1 MDERSPH
8 QTASQRPNY
17 DRAMHNLVEHVKVLS
32 ADTRELLRQSAGQTG
47 EQLGRLRDRTLQ
59 SLSALETRLGPL
71 QQVVSERAR
80 FAFDASTQH
89 VRRHPLSTIAAA
101 GAIILA
107 VTAVLAWQNEQSRD
121 QSSDER

>member
-8 QTASQRPNY
+8 QTPNY
-17 DRAMHNLVEHVKVLS
+17 DRAMHNLIEHVKVLG

-47 EQLGRLRDRTLQ
+47 EQLGRLRDRTMQ
-59 SLSALETRLGPL
+59 SLSALEERLGPV
-71 QQVVSERAR
+71 QQVVTQRAR
-80 FAFDASTQH
+80 YAYDVSAQH

-107 VTAVLAWQNEQSRD
+107 VTAVLAWQSEQNRD
-121 QSSDER
+121 RGPDEG